1 MNPAVLQYRK
11 ELLAI
16 CPKGHKAKQILLSE
30 FQQSISPFLEDVS
43 SPTYEEL
50 VDAIGTPSHIVQ
62 TLVDSVDL
70 PPPMSRKRKFTIV
83 SILCCAVLCVGI
95 LSFCLWNA
103 PEHNISFPDTSFYS
117 EETLWNNYVF
127 ATDEEFSD
135 HDVIWGQPRPY
146 NTYLILFHNT
156 NQLSTR
162 ITISYSKYQD
172 PHVFDVPAETS
183 IACLVQDAHF
193 GEHTLSFSTSDGS
206 LSGTV
211 QVLIQ
216 K

>member
-1 MNPAVLQYRK
+1 M
-11 ELLAI
+11 
-16 CPKGHKAKQILLSE
+16 
-30 FQQSISPFLEDVS
+30 
-43 SPTYEEL
+43 
-50 VDAIGTPSHIVQ
+50 
-62 TLVDSVDL
+62 
-70 PPPMSRKRKFTIV
+70 
-83 SILCCAVLCVGI
+83 
-95 LSFCLWNA
+95 
-103 PEHNISFPDTSFYS
+103 
-117 EETLWNNYVF
+117 F
-127 ATDEEFSD
+127 AADEEFSN
-135 HDVIWGQPRPY
+135 HDVIWGQPRSY

-156 NQLSTR
+156 NQLPTR